1 MKFWRQAFKYDTFTN
16 SSVGHWVRKR
26 ESRRAGTERNSLHRL
41 PAVNHSFLAGEC
53 ARGRLTLD
61 HDIIHFHF
69 FRYQPISITM
79 MNPASSSDDDD
90 SSSSSSS
97 STPSEGGAIRTKPLH
112 RMSDN
117 RQSLH
122 SDDDDDDDD
131 SNDLDDDSNDDGV
144 HRNVTNFDDL
154 PTGDSE
160 DDSSDGDSGDDDQS
174 DTGTEDDNSNIKKQR
189 SKFENSDES
198 SEDEDDEKINQ
209 EDIPLSER
217 MASKAGLG
225 RRYYTGID
233 DGTSYDGKQQKAE
246 RKHRAIELASE
257 RLREARKGQRND
269 RHSKRSASDA
279 EDDDDDDSSIE
290 QSTSNNNKDNPTTT
304 KVKKSKHAPT
314 EMSSKRHDYFS
325 RGRPDLNSSGIG
337 VSIGAN
343 KYKARDPRMISL
355 SGHLDADAFER
366 RYGFLDEIQEK
377 EIEVLK
383 SRVKAW
389 KTSGKKGQKARRKLG
404 LTSSGNAT
412 SLEADQEELTR
423 LLQERAERQRANVVR
438 AAKRTV
444 KSKLRSEVASG
455 KRGAYYPKRSE
466 LKKMEAEAKFDEIR
480 KRGGNEAVDAA
491 IAKRRKKNVAKEA
504 RSMPSHMIS

>member
-1 MKFWRQAFKYDTFTN
+1 
-16 SSVGHWVRKR
+16 
-26 ESRRAGTERNSLHRL
+26 
-41 PAVNHSFLAGEC
+41 
-53 ARGRLTLD
+53 
-61 HDIIHFHF
+61 
-69 FRYQPISITM
+69 
-79 MNPASSSDDDD
+79 MNPASSSSDDNDDD

-97 STPSEGGAIRTKPLH
+97 STPSEEGAIRTKPLH
-112 RMSDN
+112 RRSGNQQSAHSDGDE
-117 RQSLH
+117 QEYGDVASSSDEEDG
-122 SDDDDDDDD
+122 SDDD
-131 SNDLDDDSNDDGV
+131 SEELDDDGV
-144 HRNVTNFDDL
+144 RRNVTNFEDL
-154 PTGDSE
+154 PTDDSE
-160 DDSSDGDSGDDDQS
+160 DDSSDGDSDGDDQS
-174 DTGTEDDNSNIKKQR
+174 DSDDSHVKKQHSKISR
-189 SKFENSDES
+189 SDDS
-198 SEDEDDEKINQ
+198 SEDDMSEDNEDEEKINQ

-217 MASKAGLG
+217 MASRAGLG
-225 RRYYTGID
+225 RRYYTG
-233 DGTSYDGKQQKAE
+233 DGTSYDHGGKQQKAE
-246 RKHRAIELASE
+246 RKHRAIDLASE
-257 RLREARKGQRND
+257 RLREARKGQRKD
-269 RHSKRSASDA
+269 RHSKQSTSDA
-279 EDDDDDDSSIE
+279 EDDHDNDDSSIE
-290 QSTSNNNKDNPTTT
+290 QFFSNNNKDNPTTT

-314 EMSSKRHDYFS
+314 EMSSKRQDYFS

-377 EIEVLK
+377 EIELLK

>member
-1 MKFWRQAFKYDTFTN
+1 
-16 SSVGHWVRKR
+16 
-26 ESRRAGTERNSLHRL
+26 
-41 PAVNHSFLAGEC
+41 
-53 ARGRLTLD
+53 
-61 HDIIHFHF
+61 
-69 FRYQPISITM
+69 M

-97 STPSEGGAIRTKPLH
+97 STPSEEGAIRTEPLH
-112 RMSDN
+112 SKSGN
-117 RQSLH
+117 RKSVH
-122 SDDDDDDDD
+122 SDGDEDIEHGDIASSSSDEADDSDDN
-131 SNDLDDDSNDDGV
+131 SNDLDDDSDDDGV
-144 HRNVTNFDDL
+144 LRNVTNFDDL
-154 PTGDSE
+154 PTDDSE
-160 DDSSDGDSGDDDQS
+160 DDSSDGDSDSDDDEHS
-174 DTGTEDDNSNIKKQR
+174 NIGTEDDNSVKKQR
-189 SKFENSDES
+189 SEFDNSEES

-404 LTSSGNAT
+404 LTSGGNAS

-438 AAKRTV
+438 AAKRSV